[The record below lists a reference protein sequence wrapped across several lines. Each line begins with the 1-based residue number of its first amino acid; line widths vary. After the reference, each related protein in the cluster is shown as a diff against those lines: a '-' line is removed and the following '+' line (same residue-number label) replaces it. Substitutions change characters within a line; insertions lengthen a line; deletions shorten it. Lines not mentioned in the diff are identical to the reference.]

1 MPILKLHDCEI
12 YYEEHG
18 EGPPLLFVAGLG
30 GVGSYWQPQ
39 IEHFSKS
46 FRVIVHDHRGTGR
59 STKSRIRYSLEQ
71 MAADTLGVM
80 DALAIDSAV
89 IIGHSTGGAIAQI
102 LCLEHPERVQAAV
115 MYATWTKADTFFKR
129 CFEVRRT
136 LLRAGPTDYV
146 RGGAIFLQPSW
157 WIRDAP
163 DLEDNTVYGESFDPD
178 IVDSRI
184 QALLEFDRTADL
196 SRIATPVLV
205 IGVENDH
212 LTPLYY
218 SRAVAD
224 AIPGA
229 ELATMKDGAHVA
241 SQIFPEEFN
250 EIVHDF
256 IVKQEHIL
264 SESRNL
270 GAVAHPGYRRF

>member
-1 MPILKLHDCEI
+1 MPILKLDDCEI

-30 GVGSYWQPQ
+30 GVGSYWLPQ
-39 IEHFSKS
+39 IAYFSKF

-59 STKSRIRYSLEQ
+59 STKSKIRYSLEQ
-71 MAADTLGVM
+71 MAADTIGIM
-80 DALAIDSAV
+80 DALAIDSAILV
-89 IIGHSTGGAIAQI
+89 GHSTGGAIAQI
-102 LCLEHPERVQAAV
+102 LCLEHPNRVQAAV

-136 LLRAGPTDYV
+136 LLKAGPTDYV
-146 RGGAIFLQPSW
+146 RGGSIFLQPSW

-163 DLEDNTVYGESFDPD
+163 DIEDTTVYGDSFDSD

-196 SRIATPVLV
+196 SRITTPVLV

-212 LTPLYY
+212 LTPIYY
-218 SRAVAD
+218 SRAIAD

-229 ELATMKDGAHVA
+229 ELVTMKDGAHVA
-241 SQIFPEEFN
+241 SQIFSDEFN

-256 IVKQEHIL
+256 ILKQERIL
-264 SESRNL
+264 LGSWASEK
-270 GAVAHPGYRRF
+270 AAHP